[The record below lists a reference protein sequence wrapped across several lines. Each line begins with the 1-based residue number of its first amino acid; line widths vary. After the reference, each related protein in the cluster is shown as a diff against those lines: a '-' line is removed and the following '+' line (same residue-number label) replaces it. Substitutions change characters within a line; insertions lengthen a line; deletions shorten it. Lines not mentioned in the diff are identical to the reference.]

1 MKGELHFD
9 AVVIGAGSAGLTAA
23 TRLAEGGARVCVLA
37 KGIGSTHLAPGTV
50 DVLGYAPDLVEE
62 PARAL
67 SELVAAHPDHPYA
80 LMGVESVAP
89 ALQWFAGRIADGPQP
104 GYRYVGDLE
113 HNHLLPTAVGV
124 LRPSALVP
132 ETMAEGDMRRR
143 EPVCIV
149 GTSVLRDFHA
159 ALCAANLEAAGIA
172 ARAVDVELALDRVDA
187 NALGLAR
194 RFDDPDFRAAFAAQ
208 VTPLLSGDERVGLP
222 AVLGLRDPHGAWAD
236 LQRRLGRGV
245 FEIPTLPPSVPG
257 MRAFEALRTA
267 LSAAGGRLILGSE
280 VLGAERDGARVS
292 AVRAHAAGH
301 DVTYH
306 ARWFVLATGGF
317 ASGAIALGSD
327 WITRETT
334 LDLPVRGAPAPGEQ
348 RFVGNYLAEQPMARV
363 GVAVD
368 GTLRAE
374 GTENV
379 LVAGASLPGA
389 IPWREGSGEGIAL
402 ASGHRAAEVVLA
414 EDSAMGLERPEADR
428 LTQDAGLDAPR
439 R

>member
-1 MKGELHFD
+1 VRGELHFD

-23 TRLAEGGARVCVLA
+23 TRLADGGARVCVLA

-50 DVLGYAPDLVEE
+50 DVLGYAPELVED

-67 SELVAAHPDHPYA
+67 SELAAARPDHPYA

-89 ALQWFAGRIADGPQP
+89 ALRWFAERIAEGPQP

-149 GTSVLRDFHA
+149 GARVLRDFHA
-159 ALCAANLEAAGIA
+159 ALCAANLEATGIA
-172 ARAVDVELALDRVDA
+172 ARAVDVDLELDRADA
-187 NALGLAR
+187 NALGVAR
-194 RFDDPDFRAAFAAQ
+194 RFDDPDFRAAFAARL
-208 VTPLLSGDERVGLP
+208 TPLLHGDERVGLP

-257 MRAFEALRTA
+257 MRAFEALRAA
-267 LSAAGGRLILGSE
+267 LRGAGGRLVLGSE
-280 VLGAERDGARVS
+280 VLGAERDGERVRS
-292 AVRAHAAGH
+292 VIANAAGH
-301 DVTYH
+301 DVRYH
-306 ARWFVLATGGF
+306 ANWFVLATGGF

-327 WITRETT
+327 WVTRDTV
-334 LDLPVRGAPAPGEQ
+334 LGLPLRGAPAPGEP
-348 RFVGNYLAEQPMARV
+348 RFAAEYLAEQPMARV

-368 GTLRAE
+368 GSLRAE
-374 GTENV
+374 GAENV
-379 LVAGASLPGA
+379 LVAGAALPGA
-389 IPWREGSGEGIAL
+389 VPWREGSGEGIAL
-402 ASGHRAAEVVLA
+402 ASGYRAAEVALA
-414 EDSAMGLERPEADR
+414 EGASVKAAV
-428 LTQDAGLDAPR
+428 
-439 R
+439 

>member
-1 MKGELHFD
+1 MRGELHFD
-9 AVVIGAGSAGLTAA
+9 AVVIGAGTAGLTAA
-23 TRLAEGGARVCVLA
+23 TRLAEGGARVCVVA

-50 DVLGYAPDLVEE
+50 DVLGYAPDRVEE

-67 SELVAAHPDHPYA
+67 SELAAARPDHPYA

-89 ALQWFAGRIADGPQP
+89 ALQWFAECIANGPQP

-113 HNHLLPTAVGV
+113 RNHLLPTAVGV

-132 ETMAEGDMRRR
+132 ETMAEGDMRTR

-149 GTSVLRDFHA
+149 GTPALRDFHA

-172 ARAVDVELALDRVDA
+172 ARAIEVELEVERADA

-194 RFDDPDFRAAFAAQ
+194 RFDDPAFRAAFAAELA
-208 VTPLLSGDERVGLP
+208 PLLHGDERVGLP

-267 LSAAGGRLILGSE
+267 LRSAGGRLILGAE
-280 VLGAERDGARVS
+280 VTGADRDGGRVT
-292 AVRAHAAGH
+292 AVPAHAAGH
-301 DVTYH
+301 DVRYH
-306 ARWFVLATGGF
+306 ARWFVVATGGF
-317 ASGAIALGSD
+317 ASGAIAVGSD
-327 WITRETT
+327 WVTRETA
-334 LDLPVRGAPAPGEQ
+334 LGLPLRGVPNPGEP
-348 RFVGNYLAEQPMARV
+348 RFVSEYFAEQPMARV

-368 GTLRAE
+368 GVAARRGRRERA
-374 GTENV
+374 
-379 LVAGASLPGA
+379 
-389 IPWREGSGEGIAL
+389 RRRR
-402 ASGHRAAEVVLA
+402 RAARA
-414 EDSAMGLERPEADR
+414 PCRGARARARASRWPAA
-428 LTQDAGLDAPR
+428 TAPR
-439 R
+439 RSCSPTVRT

>member
-1 MKGELHFD
+1 MRGELHFD

-50 DVLGYAPDLVEE
+50 DVLGYAPELVEE

-67 SELVAAHPDHPYA
+67 SELAAARPDHPYA

-89 ALQWFAGRIADGPQP
+89 ALHWFAECMANGPQP

-113 HNHLLPTAVGV
+113 HNHLLPSAVGV

-143 EPVCIV
+143 EAVCIV
-149 GTSVLRDFHA
+149 GTPVLRDFHA

-172 ARAVDVELALDRVDA
+172 ARAVEVELQVDRADA

-194 RFDDPDFRAAFAAQ
+194 RFDDPAFRAAFAAQ
-208 VTPLLSGDERVGLP
+208 LTPLLRGDERVGLP

-245 FEIPTLPPSVPG
+245 FEVPTLPPSVPG
-257 MRAFEALRTA
+257 MRAFEALRSA
-267 LSAAGGRLILGSE
+267 LRAAGGRIVLGSA
-280 VLGAERDGARVS
+280 VIGADRDGGQITSVTAD
-292 AVRAHAAGH
+292 AAGH
-301 DVTYH
+301 DVHYH

-317 ASGAIALGSD
+317 ASGGIALGSD
-327 WITRETT
+327 WVTRETA
-334 LDLPVRGAPAPGEQ
+334 LGLPLRGVPGPGEP
-348 RFVGNYLAEQPMARV
+348 RFVGEYLAEQPMARA

-368 GTLRAE
+368 ASLRAE
-374 GTENV
+374 GAENV
-379 LVAGASLPGA
+379 LVAGAALPGA
-389 IPWREGSGEGIAL
+389 VPWREGSGEGIAL
-402 ASGHRAAEVVLA
+402 ASGHRAAEVALA
-414 EDSAMGLERPEADR
+414 EGANVGAV
-428 LTQDAGLDAPR
+428 A
-439 R
+439 

>member
-1 MKGELHFD
+1 VRTELHFD

-50 DVLGYAPDLVEE
+50 DVLGYAPDRVDE

-67 SELVAAHPDHPYA
+67 SELAAARPDHPYA

-89 ALQWFAGRIADGPQP
+89 ALQWFAQCIADGPQP

-124 LRPSALVP
+124 QRPSALVP

-149 GTSVLRDFHA
+149 GTPALRDFHA
-159 ALCAANLEAAGIA
+159 ALCAANLETAGVA
-172 ARAVDVELALDRVDA
+172 ARSIEVDLELDRADA

-208 VTPLLSGDERVGLP
+208 LTPRLGGDERVGLP

-257 MRAFEALRTA
+257 MRVFEALRAA
-267 LSAAGGRLILGSE
+267 LRSAGGRLILGSE
-280 VLGAERDGARVS
+280 VNGAEREDGRVL
-292 AVRAHAAGH
+292 AVR
-301 DVTYH
+301 YH

-327 WITRETT
+327 WITRETV
-334 LDLPVRGAPAPGEQ
+334 LGLPLRGVPAPGDP
-348 RFVGNYLAEQPMARV
+348 RFVGEYLAEQPMARV

-368 GTLRAE
+368 GALRAD
-374 GTENV
+374 GAENV

-389 IPWREGSGEGIAL
+389 VPWQEGSGEGIAL
-402 ASGHRAAEVVLA
+402 SSGHRAAEVALA
-414 EDSAMGLERPEADR
+414 EGVPAKA
-428 LTQDAGLDAPR
+428 AV
-439 R
+439 

>member
-1 MKGELHFD
+1 MRRELHFD
-9 AVVIGAGSAGLTAA
+9 AVVIGAGNAGLTAA

-37 KGIGSTHLAPGTV
+37 KGIGSTHLAPGTI
-50 DVLGYAPDLVEE
+50 DVLGYAPDRVEE

-67 SELVAAHPDHPYA
+67 SELAAARPDHPYA

-89 ALQWFAGRIADGPQP
+89 ALQWFAEHIASGPQP

-113 HNHLLPTAVGV
+113 RNHLLATAVGV

-132 ETMAEGDMRRR
+132 ETMAEGDMRVR

-149 GTSVLRDFHA
+149 GTPALRDFHA
-159 ALCAANLEAAGIA
+159 ALCAANLEASGIA
-172 ARAVDVELALDRVDA
+172 ARAIDVDLELDRADA

-194 RFDDPDFRAAFAAQ
+194 RFDDPDFRAAFAGQ
-208 VTPLLSGDERVGLP
+208 LVPQLHGDERVGLP

-267 LSAAGGRLILGSE
+267 LRAAGGRLILGSE
-280 VLGAERDGARVS
+280 VVGADRENGRVT
-292 AVRAHAAGH
+292 AVSAHAAGH
-301 DVTYH
+301 DVRYH

-327 WITRETT
+327 WVTRETV
-334 LDLPVRGAPAPGEQ
+334 LGLPLRGAPAPGER
-348 RFVGNYLAEQPMARV
+348 RFVGEYLAEQPMARV

-368 GTLRAE
+368 GALRAE
-374 GTENV
+374 GAENV

-389 IPWREGSGEGIAL
+389 VPWREGSGEGIAL
-402 ASGHRAAEVVLA
+402 ASGHRAAEIVLA
-414 EDSAMGLERPEADR
+414 EGADMR
-428 LTQDAGLDAPR
+428 AAV
-439 R
+439 

>member
-1 MKGELHFD
+1 VRGELHFD

-50 DVLGYAPDLVEE
+50 DVLGYAPELVED

-67 SELVAAHPDHPYA
+67 SELAAARPDHPYA

-89 ALQWFAGRIADGPQP
+89 ALRWFAERIAEGPQP

-149 GTSVLRDFHA
+149 GARVLRDFHA
-159 ALCAANLEAAGIA
+159 ALCAANLEATGIA
-172 ARAVDVELALDRVDA
+172 ARAVDVDLELDRADA
-187 NALGLAR
+187 NALGVAR
-194 RFDDPDFRAAFAAQ
+194 RFDDPDFRAAFAARL
-208 VTPLLSGDERVGLP
+208 TPLLHGDERVGLP
-222 AVLGLRDPHGAWAD
+222 AVLGLSDPHGAWAD

-257 MRAFEALRTA
+257 MRAFEALRAA
-267 LSAAGGRLILGSE
+267 LRGAGGRLVLGSE
-280 VLGAERDGARVS
+280 VLGAERDGERVRS
-292 AVRAHAAGH
+292 VIANAAGH
-301 DVTYH
+301 DVRYH
-306 ARWFVLATGGF
+306 ANWFVLATGGF

-327 WITRETT
+327 WVTRETV
-334 LDLPVRGAPAPGEQ
+334 LGLPLRGAPAPGEP
-348 RFVGNYLAEQPMARV
+348 RFAAEYLAEQPMARV

-368 GTLRAE
+368 GALRAE
-374 GTENV
+374 GVENV
-379 LVAGASLPGA
+379 LVAGAALPGA
-389 IPWREGSGEGIAL
+389 VPWQEGSGEGLAL
-402 ASGHRAAEVVLA
+402 SSGHRAAEVVLA
-414 EDSAMGLERPEADR
+414 EDAAVKA
-428 LTQDAGLDAPR
+428 TA
-439 R
+439 

>member
-1 MKGELHFD
+1 MRGELHFD

-50 DVLGYAPDLVEE
+50 DVLGYAPDRVEE

-67 SELVAAHPDHPYA
+67 SELVAARPDHPYA

-89 ALQWFAGRIADGPQP
+89 ALQWFAERIADGPQP

-149 GTSVLRDFHA
+149 GTRALRDFHA
-159 ALCAANLEAAGIA
+159 ALCAANLEAAGVA
-172 ARAVDVELALDRVDA
+172 ARAIEVDVELDRADA

-194 RFDDPDFRAAFAAQ
+194 RFDDPDFRAAFAAEL
-208 VTPLLSGDERVGLP
+208 TPRLRGDERVGLP

-257 MRAFEALRTA
+257 MRAFEALRAA
-267 LSAAGGRLILGSE
+267 LRAAGGRLVLGSA
-280 VLGAERDGARVS
+280 GDRRRPRRRPHRRRARPRRRPRRRATTRAGSSSPRAASRRAPSRS
-292 AVRAHAAGH
+292 ARTGSRARRRSACRCAASR
-301 DVTYH
+301 TQ
-306 ARWFVLATGGF
+306 ASRASSATTSPSSRWRAW
-317 ASGAIALGSD
+317 GS
-327 WITRETT
+327 RSM
-334 LDLPVRGAPAPGEQ
+334 RA
-348 RFVGNYLAEQPMARV
+348 
-363 GVAVD
+363 
-368 GTLRAE
+368 LRAE
-374 GTENV
+374 GAENV
-379 LVAGASLPGA
+379 LVAGAALPGA
-389 IPWREGSGEGIAL
+389 VPWREGSGEGIAL

-414 EDSAMGLERPEADR
+414 QEANVKA
-428 LTQDAGLDAPR
+428 TA
-439 R
+439 

>member
-1 MKGELHFD
+1 VRGELHFD

-23 TRLAEGGARVCVLA
+23 TRLADGGARVCVLA

-50 DVLGYAPDLVEE
+50 DVLGYAPELVED

-67 SELVAAHPDHPYA
+67 SELAAARPDHPYA

-89 ALQWFAGRIADGPQP
+89 ALRWFAERIAEGPQP

-149 GTSVLRDFHA
+149 GARVLRDFHA
-159 ALCAANLEAAGIA
+159 ALCAANLEATGIA
-172 ARAVDVELALDRVDA
+172 ARAVDVDLELDRADA
-187 NALGLAR
+187 NALGVAR
-194 RFDDPDFRAAFAAQ
+194 RFDDPDFRAAFAARL
-208 VTPLLSGDERVGLP
+208 TPLLHGDERVGLP

-257 MRAFEALRTA
+257 MRAFEALRAA
-267 LSAAGGRLILGSE
+267 LRGAGGRLVLGSE
-280 VLGAERDGARVS
+280 VLGAERDGERVRS
-292 AVRAHAAGH
+292 VIANAAGH
-301 DVTYH
+301 DVRYH
-306 ARWFVLATGGF
+306 ANWFVLATGGF

-327 WITRETT
+327 WVTRETV
-334 LDLPVRGAPAPGEQ
+334 LGLPLRGAPAPGEP
-348 RFVGNYLAEQPMARV
+348 RFAAEYLAEQPMARV

-368 GTLRAE
+368 GSLRAE
-374 GTENV
+374 GAENV
-379 LVAGASLPGA
+379 LVAGAALPGA
-389 IPWREGSGEGIAL
+389 VPWREGSGEGIAL
-402 ASGHRAAEVVLA
+402 ASGYRAAEVALA
-414 EDSAMGLERPEADR
+414 EGASVKAAV
-428 LTQDAGLDAPR
+428 
-439 R
+439 